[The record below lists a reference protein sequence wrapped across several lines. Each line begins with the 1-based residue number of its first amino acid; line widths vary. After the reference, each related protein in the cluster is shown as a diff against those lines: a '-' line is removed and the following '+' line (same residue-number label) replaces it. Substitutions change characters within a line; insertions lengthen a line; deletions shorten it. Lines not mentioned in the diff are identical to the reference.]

1 MKYALLT
8 FALMLNLGS
17 AHAAGDAE
25 AGVKLFAKTCG
36 GCHSIGEGA
45 RGGFGPD
52 RNGIIGRPAGTTAD
66 YPSGLG
72 LRMLVAGL
80 VGLVLLFISH
90 RVFTRLQG
98 NFAQEL

>member
-25 AGVKLFAKTCG
+25 AGGKLFAKTCG

-45 RGGFGPD
+45 RGGLV
-52 RNGIIGRPAGTTAD
+52 RNSTASSVDPQAPPPTTSI
-66 YPSGLG
+66 PM
-72 LRMLVAGL
+72 R
-80 VGLVLLFISH
+80 
-90 RVFTRLQG
+90 
-98 NFAQEL
+98 